1 MVSAETNNGCRAQSS
16 SARIRGQTGSA
27 AVEFAIIAPVFILML
42 VGMLAFG
49 IYLSATHSIRQ
60 LSADAAR
67 ASIPGL
73 TEEERK
79 QLATA
84 FVAQSAHRYAFIDPE
99 YLVVTVKDDEE
110 HENRFDVELRYDS
123 SELPIWSLAAITPL
137 PGKTIVGV
145 TTIQNGGV

>member
-1 MVSAETNNGCRAQSS
+1 MLSIAINSNAAKRRHQLRRSQA
-16 SARIRGQTGSA
+16 GSA
-27 AVEFAIIAPVFILML
+27 AVEFAIIAPVFIFMM

-49 IYLSATHSIRQ
+49 IYLSAAHSIRQ

-73 TEEERK
+73 TENERTA
-79 QLATA
+79 LATA
-84 FVAQSAHRYAFIDPE
+84 FVANSAGRYAFIDPE
-99 YLVVTVKDDEE
+99 RLKVTVKDSEE
-110 HENRFDVELRYDS
+110 YENRFDVELQYDAS
-123 SELPIWSLAAITPL
+123 KLPIWNLSTIVPL